1 MKRVLS
7 AAFFTAA
14 LFVASGALAQGNQ
27 DKSKRPSPPA
37 IATQTLAS
45 GAVITIDYSQPSVKG
60 RAIGKDL
67 EPKEGQVWRTG
78 ANEATVFETSKEV
91 IVEGSELPAG
101 KYGLFTIAG
110 ADSWTIIFNRTWK
123 QWGAYD
129 YKQSEDVLR
138 VNVKPSKAAPFA
150 EKMTFDISKAGVVT
164 LLWGDH
170 KVSFTVK

>member
-1 MKRVLS
+1 MKKVLS
-7 AAFFTAA
+7 AVLFSAA
-14 LFVASGALAQGNQ
+14 MFVGSDTQAQDKP

-37 IATQTLAS
+37 LATQTLAS
-45 GAVITIDYSQPSVKG
+45 GAVISIDYSQPSVKG

-67 EPKEGQVWRTG
+67 EPKDGKVWRTG
-78 ANEATVFETSKEV
+78 ANEATVFETSKDV
-91 IVEGSELPAG
+91 KVEGKNLPAG

-110 ADSWTIIFNRTWK
+110 TDEWTIIFNKTWK
-123 QWGAYD
+123 QWGSYE
-129 YKQSEDVLR
+129 YKEADDILR
-138 VNVKPSKAAPFA
+138 VKVKPSKATPFA